1 MTPPPPARPRR
12 ALLAILVAAAAA
24 QLGRTVAPCKALS
37 ATTGGGIKRR
47 ELAAEAAEG
56 APAVADGREEEVG
69 GEDGA
74 DLPLVPSWAGSGHG
88 PTTIGQVP
96 SPRPGPSR
104 RPQRSPVWRLLL
116 GQQRCGG
123 RRGTPLLSRRVA
135 GPPTPPPLAA
145 RRRGK
150 SDDAPGSLKSSQAA
164 AVPSADLSTVA
175 AHGRGDVAVVD
186 NWSRLEEEDAA
197 QEERLRRQDLA
208 FQELA
213 DEPAQPPQDIAPAGE
228 ADEDGGSRGVLP
240 HISRFWDEL
249 AMEDGD
255 IEESVR
261 GSFDEQEYSRL
272 SQLQTA
278 KVANMVGNLDRAER
292 LSPRDYARPLR
303 GLLRRWSS
311 APRREPAPR
320 P

>member
-1 MTPPPPARPRR
+1 MTPAAARPRR
-12 ALLAILVAAAAA
+12 TTLAILVAAATA
-24 QLGRTVAPCKALS
+24 QLGRIVAPCEAVS
-37 ATTGGGIKRR
+37 ATTGGGIRRR

-56 APAVADGREEEVG
+56 APAVAEGREEEVG

-74 DLPLVPSWAGSGHG
+74 DLPLVPTWAGSGHG

-116 GQQRCGG
+116 GQQRGGG
-123 RRGTPLLSRRVA
+123 RRGPPLLGRRAA
-135 GPPTPPPLAA
+135 GPPPA
-145 RRRGK
+145 RRRGQ
-150 SDDAPGSLKSSQAA
+150 SDDTPGSLKSSQAA
-164 AVPSADLSTVA
+164 AVPSADLATVA

-249 AMEDGD
+249 ATEDGD
-255 IEESVR
+255 IEESLR

-272 SQLQTA
+272 SQLQSA
-278 KVANMVGNLDRAER
+278 KVANMAGDLDRAER